1 MNNLFFYLCAA
12 LVVAFFA
19 GMMLYPSW
27 QLWQHELAATQ
38 AHQWILSAYFQTRYA
53 RTLLQATLSVGL
65 VALLALPMSY
75 ALTHYDFW
83 GKQALLRY
91 LLLPF
96 LTPVLLLA
104 LSLKHWPF
112 APDNGLPLMLYGH
125 AFFNI
130 PLVVL
135 AGLQGIRAVPRH
147 QLMAAAS
154 LGLTPSLIFKAILW
168 PTMRPLVLAALCL
181 VFLYCFSSF
190 SLSLLLGGRDYAT
203 IDVEIYRL
211 ISGELNLGLAKIL
224 SVYSFGLTLCVML
237 AYAYFSR
244 VSYQVAANL
253 GHQMTQP
260 LAPLP
265 KDFRVFFGIFF
276 CFLGWPLIFVL
287 AQIWHYR
294 SGFWD
299 SLSAETTLLA
309 LYNTLIFTG
318 AALILASFV
327 GVVQAL
333 CLQKNPAL
341 RALNYLP
348 FMLSPIVLALGLLVA
363 YPQAVSQGVVL
374 VLAYALFASP
384 FITSAVTH
392 SLETLPRARLAA
404 TRTLGQPPWRC
415 FWRVIVPHCWPYFAQ
430 GLRFAAATCL
440 GEFAASL
447 FFANPDYL
455 TLNTLIYQHLGQVG
469 EFHLARAWHL
479 STLLLLAALCLGGQN
494 RKNEKHFA

>member
-1 MNNLFFYLCAA
+1 MNKMFFYLSVA
-12 LVVAFFA
+12 LAMVFVS

-27 QLWQHELAATQ
+27 QLWHHELAVTQ
-38 AHQWILSAYFQTRYA
+38 ADQWQLSAYFQTRYA
-53 RTLLQATLSVGL
+53 RTLLQATLSVIL
-65 VALLALPMSY
+65 VAVMALPMSY
-75 ALTHYDFW
+75 ALTHYEFW
-83 GKQALLRY
+83 GKKALLRY

-112 APDNGLPLMLYGH
+112 ALDNGLPLMLYGH

-135 AGLQGIRAVPRH
+135 AGLQGISAVPRS
-147 QLMAAAS
+147 QMMAAAS
-154 LGLTPSLIFKAILW
+154 LGKSPFFIFITIIW
-168 PTMRPLVLAALCL
+168 PTMRPFVLAALSL

-224 SVYSFGLTLCVML
+224 SVYSFCLTLCVML

-244 VSYQVAANL
+244 VAGQFSANL
-253 GHQMTQP
+253 SPQVTQS
-260 LAPLP
+260 LAPLS
-265 KDFRVFFGIFF
+265 KRFRVFFGLFLFF
-276 CFLGWPLIFVL
+276 FAWPLFFML
-287 AQIWHYR
+287 AQIWHHR
-294 SGFWD
+294 SGFLD
-299 SLSAETTLLA
+299 SLRAETTLLA

-318 AALILASFV
+318 SALILASFI
-327 GVVQAL
+327 GTAL
-333 CLQKNPAL
+333 AFCFQKKPAL
-341 RALNYLP
+341 RALNHLP
-348 FMLSPIVLALGLLVA
+348 FMLSPILLALGLLVA
-363 YPQAVSQGVVL
+363 YPQAVSQGGVL
-374 VLAYALFASP
+374 VLAYALFAAP

-392 SLETLPRARLAA
+392 SLDTLPLARLAA
-404 TRTLGQPPWRC
+404 ARTLGQSPWHC
-415 FWRVIVPHCWPYFAQ
+415 FWYVSVPHCWPYFGQ

-447 FFANPDYL
+447 FFANPDNL
-455 TLNTLIYQHLGQVG
+455 TVNALIYQHLGQVG

-479 STLLLLAALCLGGQN
+479 STLLLLGALCLST
-494 RKNEKHFA
+494 KNQRL

>member
-1 MNNLFFYLCAA
+1 MNKVIFYLSAA
-12 LVVAFFA
+12 LALAFVS
-19 GMMLYPSW
+19 GMILYPSW
-27 QLWQHELAATQ
+27 QLWHHELAATQ
-38 AHQWILSAYFQTRYA
+38 AQQWQLSAYFQARYA

-65 VALLALPMSY
+65 VALVALPMSY

-104 LSLKHWPF
+104 FSLKQWPF
-112 APDNGLPLMLYGH
+112 VPESGLPLMLYGH

-135 AGLQGIRAVPRH
+135 AGLQGMGAVPNH
-147 QLMAAAS
+147 QIMAAVS
-154 LGLTPSLIFKAILW
+154 LGKSPFSIFKAILW
-168 PTMRPLVLAALCL
+168 PTMRPFVLAALCL

-224 SVYSFGLTLCVML
+224 SVYSFGLTLCAML

-244 VSYQVAANL
+244 VSHQVAANL
-253 GHQMTQP
+253 GRQVTQP

-265 KDFRVFFGIFF
+265 KRFRVFFCVFF
-276 CFLGWPLIFVL
+276 CFLGWPLIFILV
-287 AQIWHYR
+287 QIWHYR

-299 SLSAETTLLA
+299 SLSAETTQLA
-309 LYNTLIFTG
+309 LYNTLTFTG
-318 AALILASFV
+318 WALILASFI
-327 GVVQAL
+327 GTAL
-333 CLQKNPAL
+333 AFCFHKNSAL

-348 FMLSPIVLALGLLVA
+348 FMLSPILLALGLLVA
-363 YPQAVSQGVVL
+363 YPQAVSQGGVL

-392 SLETLPRARLAA
+392 SLDSLPRARLGAA
-404 TRTLGQPPWRC
+404 RTLGQTPWRC
-415 FWRVIVPHCWPYFAQ
+415 FWRVSVPHCAQ

-447 FFANPDYL
+447 FFANPDHL

-479 STLLLLAALCLGGQN
+479 SSVLLLAALCLGAQN
-494 RKNEKHFA
+494 QRLN

>member
-65 VALLALPMSY
+65 VALVALPMSY

-104 LSLKHWPF
+104 FSLKQWPF
-112 APDNGLPLMLYGH
+112 VPESGLPLMLYGH

-135 AGLQGIRAVPRH
+135 AGLQGMGAVPNH
-147 QLMAAAS
+147 QIMAAAS
-154 LGLTPSLIFKAILW
+154 LGKSPFSIFKAILW
-168 PTMRPLVLAALCL
+168 PTMRPFVLAALCL

-224 SVYSFGLTLCVML
+224 SVYSFCLTLCAML

-244 VSYQVAANL
+244 VSHQVAANL
-253 GHQMTQP
+253 GRQVTQP

-265 KDFRVFFGIFF
+265 KRFRVFFCVFF
-276 CFLGWPLIFVL
+276 CFLGWPLIFILV
-287 AQIWHYR
+287 QIWHYR

-299 SLSAETTLLA
+299 SLSAETTQLA
-309 LYNTLIFTG
+309 LYNTLTFTG
-318 AALILASFV
+318 WALILASFI
-327 GVVQAL
+327 GTAL
-333 CLQKNPAL
+333 AFCFHKNSAL

-348 FMLSPIVLALGLLVA
+348 FMLSPILLALGLLVA
-363 YPQAVSQGVVL
+363 YPQAVSQGGVL

-392 SLETLPRARLAA
+392 SLDTLPRARLAA
-404 TRTLGQPPWRC
+404 ARTLGQTPWRC
-415 FWRVIVPHCWPYFAQ
+415 FWRVSAPHCWPYFAQ

-447 FFANPDYL
+447 FFANPDNL

-479 STLLLLAALCLGGQN
+479 SSVLLLAALCLGAQN
-494 RKNEKHFA
+494 QRLN